1 MSEKELSAE
10 EKEKIK
16 QLMREQRELMYYV
29 IEEILEGLPDGDAVL
44 RRALERWLA
53 S

>member
-16 QLMREQRELMYYV
+16 QLMREQRELMYCV
-29 IEEILEGLPDGDAVL
+29 IEEILEELPDGDGVL
-44 RRALERWLA
+44 RRAVERWLV

>member
-1 MSEKELSAE
+1 MSEVLNERERES
-10 EKEKIK
+10 IK
-16 QLMREQRELMYYV
+16 LLMREERELLYYI
-29 IEEILEGLPDGDAVL
+29 IEEILEELPDGDAVL